1 MRRFLLMLAGFVLAL
16 PAWSQIY
23 YSASQTTT
31 LSAAAE
37 IVTIQA
43 PATQAA
49 MTKLIQ
55 MKGVAVVCSVA
66 CTVSLERDGTAAT
79 STSLTTNPILNGEPA
94 STATAWHS
102 SNVGTGTVLSQ
113 YQIAAGGTLNLDLT
127 NKWMGTPGQNV
138 TIRTS
143 SITGTVNI
151 NFMWIEWSP
160 TFSPDSQH

>member
-1 MRRFLLMLAGFVLAL
+1 MRRFLLLLLACCPG
-16 PAWSQIY
+16 WSQIY
-23 YSASQTTT
+23 YAASQTTT

-37 IVTIQA
+37 VVTIQA

-49 MTKLIQ
+49 MTRLIQ

-79 STSLTTNPILNGEPA
+79 STSLTVNPVLNNAPA
-94 STATAWHS
+94 ATATAWHS
-102 SNVGTGTVLSQ
+102 SNVGSGTVLSQ
-113 YQIAAGGTLNLDLT
+113 YQIAAGGTLNLDLS
-127 NKWMGTPGQNV
+127 NKWLGAPSQNV

-151 NFMWIEWSP
+151 NFMWAEWNP
-160 TFSPDSQH
+160 NGSPDSQH